1 MGRGVRGLACILLL
15 VYLVPAGAQS
25 SADAWSN
32 GTRAF
37 ELGDYSTALT
47 FFESARD
54 AGQRGPAVH
63 YNIGVAQYKLGQYQ
77 RSRHTFELIAKQY
90 PKFLALSEY
99 NLGLI
104 ADRQGNTDTARKH
117 FQNAYDLSAN
127 DETLSALSATM
138 LARTESAPEP
148 SPGWFGAM
156 GMRAGYDD
164 NVALRDELGLPAGTT
179 AESPMADIYGSFEK
193 PFTNRGDFRFD
204 VSLYA
209 VRYFDIDEFD
219 QNVIRAGVAYDHD
232 FGQWRTRVAAN
243 AAYGTLGGDG
253 FDETGSLSFRLDR
266 RLTQS
271 SSLGIRFRYD
281 DVSAVETIFSGIEG
295 SRQRLDAHY
304 RWNFENRSLFINVQ
318 VETNDR
324 SDPSVSPS
332 RNKVGI
338 DYRFSPMDGWGYEFG
353 AEYRSSDYDDLV
365 PARTED
371 LVTLRAGI
379 SKMLNQNWQFLAAYV
394 YAENDS
400 SDSTFAYDRN
410 LLTLAF
416 MRFF

>member
-1 MGRGVRGLACILLL
+1 MGHGVRGLACIFLL

-63 YNIGVAQYKLGQYQ
+63 YNIGVSQYKLGQYQ

-104 ADRQGNTDTARKH
+104 ANRQGNTDPARKH

-138 LARTESAPEP
+138 LARTEPGAKP
-148 SPGWFGAM
+148 SPDWFGAI

-164 NVALRDELGLPAGTT
+164 NVALRDELGLPVGTT
-179 AESPMADIYGSFEK
+179 AESPMTDVYGSLEK
-193 PFTNRGDFRFD
+193 PFTDKGDFRFD

-219 QNVIRAGVAYDHD
+219 QNAIRAGVAYDHD
-232 FGQWRTRVAAN
+232 FGQWRTRVAAY

-281 DVSAVETIFSGIEG
+281 DVSAAETIFSGIEG

-304 RWNFENRSLFINVQ
+304 RWYAENRSLFINVQ

-324 SDPSVSPS
+324 SDPSVSSS
-332 RNKVGI
+332 RSKVGI
-338 DYRFSPMDGWGYEFG
+338 DYRFSPLDGWGYEFG
-353 AEYRSSDYDDLV
+353 AEYRSSDYDDLI

-379 SKMLNQNWQFLAAYV
+379 SRMLSQNWQVLAAYL
-394 YAENDS
+394 YANNDS
-400 SDSTFAYDRN
+400 SDSTFTYDRN
-410 LLTLAF
+410 LMTLAL
-416 MRFF
+416 MRMF